1 MLTVEEIHVF
11 ACINDEGATIRSFE
25 TEGEAAAFAEGFN
38 SAAAQVAKFE
48 AEKPGTEN
56 PQDSEAPEAAALESV
71 CEPLVCALDDVTED
85 AEPLEPS
92 F

>member
-38 SAAAQVAKFE
+38 SAAKL
-48 AEKPGTEN
+48 AEQTDPEPPMESNQATESN
-56 PQDSEAPEAAALESV
+56 QAIY
-71 CEPLVCALDDVTED
+71 ALDDVTED
-85 AEPLEPS
+85 AEPLEPT

>member
-11 ACINDEGATIRSFE
+11 ACLNDEGATIRSFE

-38 SAAAQVAKFE
+38 SAAKLAAPNDPEPPMEFDQA
-48 AEKPGTEN
+48 TESN
-56 PQDSEAPEAAALESV
+56 PAI
-71 CEPLVCALDDVTED
+71 CALDDVTED

>member
-25 TEGEAAAFAEGFN
+25 TEAEAAAFAEGFN
-38 SAAAQVAKFE
+38 SAAKL
-48 AEKPGTEN
+48 AESAN
-56 PQDSEAPEAAALESV
+56 PEPPMIPDEVTALE
-71 CEPLVCALDDVTED
+71 DVTED
-85 AEPLEPS
+85 AEPLEPT

>member
-11 ACINDEGATIRSFE
+11 ACVNDEGLTIRSFE

-38 SAAAQVAKFE
+38 SAAKLAAPNDPEPPIEFDQA
-48 AEKPGTEN
+48 TESN
-56 PQDSEAPEAAALESV
+56 PAI
-71 CEPLVCALDDVTED
+71 CALDDVTED

>member
-25 TEGEAAAFAEGFN
+25 TEAEAAAFAEGFN
-38 SAAAQVAKFE
+38 SAAKL
-48 AEKPGTEN
+48 AEPTN
-56 PQDSEAPEAAALESV
+56 P
-71 CEPLVCALDDVTED
+71 EPPMIPDDVTED
-85 AEPLEPS
+85 SEPLEPT

>member
-38 SAAAQVAKFE
+38 SAAKLA
-48 AEKPGTEN
+48 
-56 PQDSEAPEAAALESV
+56 APTDPEPPMESNQAIY
-71 CEPLVCALDDVTED
+71 ALDDVTED

>member
-25 TEGEAAAFAEGFN
+25 TEAEAAAFAEGFN
-38 SAAAQVAKFE
+38 SAAKL
-48 AEKPGTEN
+48 AESAN
-56 PQDSEAPEAAALESV
+56 PEQPMIPDEV
-71 CEPLVCALDDVTED
+71 TALDDVTED
-85 AEPLEPS
+85 AEPLEPA

>member
-25 TEGEAAAFAEGFN
+25 TREEAAAFAEGFN
-38 SAAAQVAKFE
+38 SAAKL
-48 AEKPGTEN
+48 AESANPEPPIEPALAEEN
-56 PQDSEAPEAAALESV
+56 DSTLDV
-71 CEPLVCALDDVTED
+71 ICALDDVTED
-85 AEPLEPS
+85 SEPLEPT